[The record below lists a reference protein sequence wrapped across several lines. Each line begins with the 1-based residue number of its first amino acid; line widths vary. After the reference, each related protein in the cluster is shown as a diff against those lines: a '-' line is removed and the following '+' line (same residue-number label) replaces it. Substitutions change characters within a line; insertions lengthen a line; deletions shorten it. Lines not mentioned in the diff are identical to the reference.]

1 MEKMCGSVGAAAPF
15 RGAYLLEEA
24 KDCATHPMPG
34 CGHKG
39 FSLRRRHP
47 VLPPPTQR
55 LWQPGP
61 QLRPP
66 QTPHSAL
73 AAWPAFLR
81 RWEPDSGA
89 AQATHMPRSGSGVGG
104 SLGGEQQ
111 RRAK

>member
-47 VLPPPTQR
+47 VLPADIVPLSWRTVKR
-55 LWQPGP
+55 TTLC
-61 QLRPP
+61 
-66 QTPHSAL
+66 S
-73 AAWPAFLR
+73 
-81 RWEPDSGA
+81 
-89 AQATHMPRSGSGVGG
+89 
-104 SLGGEQQ
+104 
-111 RRAK
+111 